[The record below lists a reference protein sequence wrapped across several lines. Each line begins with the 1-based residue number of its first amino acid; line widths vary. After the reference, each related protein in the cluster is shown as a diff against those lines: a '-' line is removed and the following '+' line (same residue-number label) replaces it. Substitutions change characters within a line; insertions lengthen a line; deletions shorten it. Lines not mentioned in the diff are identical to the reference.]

1 MKSKCR
7 LTKNSY
13 AFSFLVITCLLHQ
26 AAAQVPNSEAAG
38 IQIPI
43 EEIVVIGQKSTYT
56 MRVEI
61 RKLDREIYDQ
71 LNSLIEDEYYQVTC
85 SRPTRVSARTR
96 PYRCQTGFELMA
108 RRIAYSEASALAAL
122 GEISLGTFTNDDTLF
137 STQEISTQETVAL
150 TESRGFLIN
159 SFADIDAVMLTE
171 LQRGREEY
179 PNIVFDLA
187 KDRPQLAEKLVRRYF
202 LNLALQHRKKHWW
215 SNLFGR
221 EVAPMPIPN
230 SVIRLIK

>member
-13 AFSFLVITCLLHQ
+13 AFSFLVIFCLLHQ
-26 AAAQVPNSEAAG
+26 ASATAQVPNSEAAG

-43 EEIVVIGQKSTYT
+43 EEIVVIGQKSAYT

-61 RKLDREIYDQ
+61 RKLNREINDE
-71 LNSLIEDEYYQVTC
+71 LNSLIDDEYYQVTC

-108 RRIAYSEASALAAL
+108 RRIAYSEASALTAL
-122 GEISLGTFTNDDTLF
+122 GDLSLDTFTESDAFLLL
-137 STQEISTQETVAL
+137 EETVAL
-150 TESRGFLIN
+150 TDSREFLIG
-159 SFADIDAVMLTE
+159 SFEDTDAVLLTD
-171 LQRGREEY
+171 LQQGREEY
-179 PNIVFDLA
+179 RNIVFDLA
-187 KDRPQLAEKLVRRYF
+187 KDQPQLAEKLVRRYF
-202 LNLALQHRKKHWW
+202 LNLALQHKKKYWW
-215 SNLFGR
+215 SNLFGY

-230 SVIRLIK
+230 SVIRLIR